1 MSTDMSEKG
10 IELLIVRSLTGL
22 SDAQIALCFQY
33 ATEDAP
39 IDFRVMF
46 PGDATSTQPKLAR
59 SGAGEEES

>member
-1 MSTDMSEKG
+1 VGETLRDGEG
-10 IELLIVRSLTGL
+10 GL

-46 PGDATSTQPKLAR
+46 PGDTAGAQPKLGR